1 MGVKD
6 FNQTFG
12 FLSAARGLAVLLG
25 NVSSFGSGALPDKMK
40 LAWIFE
46 NKKCILYLDQ
56 VR

>member
-40 LAWIFE
+40 LVWIIE
-46 NKKCILYLDQ
+46 NKKIFFI
-56 VR
+56 